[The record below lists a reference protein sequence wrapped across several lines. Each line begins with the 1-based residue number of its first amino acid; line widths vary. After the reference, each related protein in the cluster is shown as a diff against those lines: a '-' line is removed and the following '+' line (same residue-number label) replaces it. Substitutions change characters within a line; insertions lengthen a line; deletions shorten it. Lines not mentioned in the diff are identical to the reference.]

1 MLKLVTLICSSWDIG
16 LVNWCRSA
24 PGFAVSGLEQAILSP
39 GQNSGNYFAPIPLED
54 HSENKVDILE
64 MLQKAKVD
72 LKPLLS
78 SLSANK
84 EKLRESSKCLF
95 RYCQVLVMQYLK
107 ARGLVFRKPPLPS
120 PGIGRNTGWL
130 TLLKTQYSTDLS
142 CVNVITGSFHPN
154 LRMTSGLYQTALL
167 ASNDHKLRSCKSWS
181 EFPALSMAF
190 TYTFRTGDW

>member
-1 MLKLVTLICSSWDIG
+1 MLKLVTSVCSSWAIG

-95 RYCQVLVMQYLK
+95 SYCQVLVIQYLP
-107 ARGLVFRKPPLPS
+107 ARGLVFWKPQLPN
-120 PGIGRNTGWL
+120 PGVGSVTDLLTVLKTLIQQLSIMSISSLTLFILITGWHQDFIR
-130 TLLKTQYSTDLS
+130 LL
-142 CVNVITGSFHPN
+142 
-154 LRMTSGLYQTALL
+154 
-167 ASNDHKLRSCKSWS
+167 
-181 EFPALSMAF
+181 
-190 TYTFRTGDW
+190 

>member
-1 MLKLVTLICSSWDIG
+1 MLKLVVSVCSSWAIG

-95 RYCQVLVMQYLK
+95 SYCQVLVMQCPP
-107 ARGLVFRKPPLPS
+107 ARGLVFWKPHLPKCRS
-120 PGIGRNTGWL
+120 R
-130 TLLKTQYSTDLS
+130 QCYRFAYSTENSVFSSSQLCQYHHWLFS
-142 CVNVITGSFHPN
+142 S
-154 LRMTSGLYQTALL
+154 
-167 ASNDHKLRSCKSWS
+167 
-181 EFPALSMAF
+181 
-190 TYTFRTGDW
+190 

>member
-1 MLKLVTLICSSWDIG
+1 MFLSVLPDGFPADLGQGVWGITLQWHVGVGCQCCSSWALG

-95 RYCQVLVMQYLK
+95 SYCQVLVVQYLP
-107 ARGLVFRKPPLPS
+107 ARGLVFWKPQLPN
-120 PGIGRNTGWL
+120 PGVGSVTDL
-130 TLLKTQYSTDLS
+130 PTVLKTQCSAALSGVNAITD
-142 CVNVITGSFHPN
+142 SFHPN
-154 LRMTSGLYQTALL
+154 QRMTSGL
-167 ASNDHKLRSCKSWS
+167 SGH
-181 EFPALSMAF
+181 
-190 TYTFRTGDW
+190 